1 VTPGAM
7 AGVEDQNSA
16 RRRPV
21 WTGEV
26 VGSDKGLTT
35 ISFWGLDG
43 GKAWPVGAGGGRT
56 AGTPLLPVFLV
67 ELMPAWASSYV
78 AVLRTS
84 RRTRGRGE
92 GTRGRPEKGAR

>member
-1 VTPGAM
+1 M

-21 WTGEV
+21 WAGEV

-43 GKAWPVGAGGGRT
+43 GATWPAGVGGGNV
-56 AGTPLLPVFLV
+56 AGSPPRFELPAATRFGGGMQCTGILDGG
-67 ELMPAWASSYV
+67 
-78 AVLRTS
+78 LRTCVS
-84 RRTRGRGE
+84 TRACR
-92 GTRGRPEKGAR
+92 